1 MRSEGDTFEGAFILV
16 IDDNEAARFVRA
28 QTLRRAGFRTIEA
41 STGDEGLAIAS
52 RENIDLIVC
61 DINLPD
67 MNGLEVA
74 RRAKSSA
81 QHAMLQVLHVSQTE
95 TSDAAVARGLDTTS
109 DAYLVEPVG
118 PQVLIATVRSLLRL
132 RHAEQQ
138 LVGAI
143 ARETEARHQAEEAN
157 RTKDDFLAM
166 LSHELRTPLNTIMG
180 WLWQLRQAP
189 LEPAVLNRAIDAL
202 DRAARLQTQIIRDL
216 TDVSRIQRG
225 KIEVEMTRVDVA
237 AVVGPAVEELRRRA
251 EPRRIEVLL
260 RALPVTVL
268 ADTSRLEQIVT
279 NIGNNALQFTPDGGR
294 ITVEVR
300 PDSGMAMLRISDT
313 GRGIES
319 EFLPHVFERFRQA
332 ESGTR
337 RHHSGLG
344 LGLAIVQHLV
354 ELHRGTVRIESE
366 GLGRGTTVTVRLP
379 SLEGAPAPVRAHE
392 PRASLAGYRVLVVED
407 EPEPRELLTR
417 ALEGAGAQVMSS
429 FSAIDA
435 IALAHS
441 HAFDL
446 ILSDIGLPGLDG
458 IEMLARLRAAGIQA
472 PAIAITA
479 FATAPEQAR
488 VLEAGFATFVAKPAS
503 PTAVIAAAARLLGE
517 E

>member
-1 MRSEGDTFEGAFILV
+1 VREPAAPQTALILV
-16 IDDNEAARFVRA
+16 VDDNEAGRFIRA

-41 STGDEGLAIAS
+41 GTGEEALALA
-52 RENIDLIVC
+52 NAHDIDMIVC

-81 QHAMLQVLHVSQTE
+81 NHATLQVLHVSHTE
-95 TSDAAVARGLDTTS
+95 TSDAAIARGLDTTS

-132 RHAEQQ
+132 RSAEQQ

-143 ARETEARHQAEEAN
+143 ARESEARHQAEEAN
-157 RTKDDFLAM
+157 RAKDEFLAM

-225 KIEVEMTRVDVA
+225 KIEVEMTRVDAA
-237 AVVGPAVEELRRRA
+237 AVVAPAVEELRRRA
-251 EPRRIEVLL
+251 EPRRIEVVL

-279 NIGNNALQFTPDGGR
+279 NIGNNALQFTPEGGR

-319 EFLPHVFERFRQA
+319 EFLPHVFERFRRPSRA
-332 ESGTR
+332 
-337 RHHSGLG
+337 
-344 LGLAIVQHLV
+344 
-354 ELHRGTVRIESE
+354 RG
-366 GLGRGTTVTVRLP
+366 GTTRASASASRSSSIWSSSIAARCGLKAKAWA
-379 SLEGAPAPVRAHE
+379 GAPR
-392 PRASLAGYRVLVVED
+392 
-407 EPEPRELLTR
+407 
-417 ALEGAGAQVMSS
+417 
-429 FSAIDA
+429 
-435 IALAHS
+435 
-441 HAFDL
+441 
-446 ILSDIGLPGLDG
+446 
-458 IEMLARLRAAGIQA
+458 
-472 PAIAITA
+472 
-479 FATAPEQAR
+479 
-488 VLEAGFATFVAKPAS
+488 
-503 PTAVIAAAARLLGE
+503 
-517 E
+517 